1 MADVKNQTPMLDPI
15 AYRPEYQA
23 DLGWAVL
30 QNADM
35 NLNQYGDDSSAA
47 NYNDPAKWGWANQKY
62 TWETTK
68 NSQIA
73 YDPNM
78 TIDKLD
84 PNYKYGW
91 AAQLANSK
99 EANYIA
105 SRNDNIASALYN
117 AWTTSWDD
125 VEAFLNTQSWFF
137 DSNFNERQ
145 NTINSIYKRLGDY
158 QAQLNKETPEPEREK
173 KDVSGEME
181 KDLTQDQTK
190 LYGKVTPDGWVTTR
204 WINPLTEWYAIN
216 QQIIQSRIN
225 KVQALQNMN
234 VNDLANIV
242 YSGTTP
248 YGETAMRDWKKYDP
262 EWYAEYERTLKSL
275 YAQDRVDVISHGAAP
290 EEEVKSFTDSVDRNI
305 DNDIKNFEKDNSWPD
320 SKEGASYI
328 LNIKLESDKAAQTA
342 KQEMNNIKKDVAEI
356 EAQIEDLPRQ
366 AREKFKGDTPDYLV
380 QAFVSN
386 NQQRLQK
393 ELSKLESRYNAAAE
407 IYKTEVAEKQRE
419 AEYELK
425 KAEYQRELTNDA
437 FDREYKRMNL
447 SLNSTQWVN
456 WVPYMMDPTTWTYI
470 EMDNVTALNQYNSKV
485 AEAVKLWQSLV
496 WQYTGLECEGYTDK
510 QAYNTA
516 WVTMVWATWQA
527 STTSA
532 EKVAYVTWWWYIDEL
547 WNVVYGDADVYDLIP
562 QVWDVWVMVN
572 NGTNWVSDKRWHTVY
587 IDKVWTDEGWN
598 IVFHYTATNKSSKEW
613 EYTVWYEWTKTL
625 DQWKQSGW
633 VWFWNPYKQAQYNS
647 RSNNSQY
654 YYSPMQKVIDA
665 KMKWASISQLAN
677 LGTFQE
683 IYTEMY
689 QGIED
694 WQLDALIENGAVG
707 SFLQQLA
714 VYYNTRSWNSTS
726 GWATPG
732 KDSSLGWLFS
742 LTVQQ
747 LGVEL
752 ENYIAENAWE
762 YSEDAYAWFLKVL
775 RAVEIKL
782 RDESGA
788 AINESER
795 ATNFLQ
801 YLPKAS
807 DSTKMKAQKMKDL
820 EEYIRRL
827 GTSAWINSQEYVPLF
842 NNLWQRQV

>member
-35 NLNQYGDDSSAA
+35 NLNQYGDDSSAT
-47 NYNDPAKWGWANQKY
+47 NYNDPSKRGWANQKY
-62 TWETTK
+62 TGETTK

-91 AAQLANSK
+91 AAQIANSK

-117 AWTTSWDD
+117 AGTTSRDD

-158 QAQLNKETPEPEREK
+158 QTELNKEAPQEEEK
-173 KDVSGEME
+173 KDVRAEME
-181 KDLTQDQTK
+181 KDLTPEQSK

-204 WINPLTEWYAIN
+204 GIDPLTDWYAIN
-216 QQIIQSRIN
+216 QQIVQSRIN
-225 KVQALQNMN
+225 KVVALQNMN

-262 EWYAEYERTLKSL
+262 AGYAEYEKTLKAL
-275 YAQDRVDVISHGAAP
+275 YAQDRVNSLTHWAAP
-290 EEEVKSFTDSVDRNI
+290 ENEVKTFTNSVDKNI
-305 DNDIKNFEKDNSWPD
+305 ENDVSNFEKDNSGPD
-320 SKEGASYI
+320 SKEWASYI
-328 LNIKLESDKAAQTA
+328 LNLKLESDEAAQTA
-342 KQEMNNIKKDVAEI
+342 KQEMNNIKKDVADI
-356 EAQIEDLPRQ
+356 EAQIEDLPRL

-380 QAFVSN
+380 QAYISN
-386 NQQRLQK
+386 NQQRLQR

-407 IYKTEVAEKQRE
+407 IYKTEIAEKQRE
-419 AEYELK
+419 AEFELK
-425 KAEYQRELTNDA
+425 QAEHNRAMTNDN
-437 FDREYKRMNL
+437 FDRQYKMTKLQQDSVQRVDGIPYQFDAAT
-447 SLNSTQWVN
+447 NS
-456 WVPYMMDPTTWTYI
+456 YI
-470 EMDNVTALNQYNSKV
+470 QLDDVTAITQYNTKV
-485 AEAVKLWQSLV
+485 KDMINYGKSIIWVKTW
-496 WQYTGLECEGYTDK
+496 LECEWYTDNL
-510 QAYNTA
+510 AEYTA
-516 WVTMVWATWQA
+516 WVRMVGASGEA
-527 STTSA
+527 STSAA
-532 EKVAYVTWWWYIDEL
+532 EKIAYATGWGYIDE
-547 WNVVYGDADVYDLIP
+547 NGNIVYGDADVYDIIP
-562 QVWDVWVMVN
+562 QVWDIAVWVWWPYN
-572 NGTNWVSDKRWHTVY
+572 STWWHTMY
-587 IDKVWTDEGWN
+587 IDSVWTDANGKIN
-598 IVFHYTATNKSSKEW
+598 FHYTATNKSSKDG

-625 DQWKQSGW
+625 DDFMKNGW
-633 VWFWNPYKQAQYNS
+633 VWFWNPYKQAKYNS
-647 RSNNSQY
+647 SYMWDSI
-654 YYSPMQKVIDA
+654 YSPMQPIIDA
-665 KMKWASISQLAN
+665 KMKGAGISQLAN
-677 LGTFQE
+677 LWTFQE

-689 QGIED
+689 QGITD
-694 WQLDALIENGAVG
+694 GQLQALIEQWEVGA
-707 SFLQQLA
+707 FLQQLA
-714 VYYNTRSWNSTS
+714 VFYNSRNSGSTS
-726 GWATPG
+726 WWANRVSDT
-732 KDSSLGWLFS
+732 SLWWLFALS
-742 LTVQQ
+742 VQQ
-747 LGVEL
+747 LGVEI

-762 YSEDAYAWFLKVL
+762 YSEEAYAWFLKVL

-782 RDESGA
+782 RDESWA

-801 YLPKAS
+801 YLPKPS
-807 DSTKMKAQKMKDL
+807 DSKNMKVQKMKDM

-827 GTSAWINSQEYVPLF
+827 ATTAWINSKEYIPLF
-842 NNLWQRQV
+842 TNLGTRQV

>member
-125 VEAFLNTQSWFF
+125 VEAFLNTQSGFF

-145 NTINSIYKRLGDY
+145 NTINSIYKRLGER
-158 QAQLNKETPEPEREK
+158 QAQENKETEQPETEK
-173 KDVSGEME
+173 KDVRADME
-181 KDLTQDQTK
+181 KDLTQEQSR
-190 LYGKVTPDGWVTTR
+190 LYWKVTADGW
-204 WINPLTEWYAIN
+204 NPVNGIDPLSEWYAIN
-216 QQIIQSRIN
+216 QQIMQGRIN
-225 KVQALQNMN
+225 KVVALQNMN
-234 VNDLANIV
+234 VHDLANIV
-242 YSGTTP
+242 YSWTTP
-248 YGETAMRDWKKYDP
+248 YGETAMRDWKKYDQAG
-262 EWYAEYERTLKSL
+262 YAEYEQALKAL
-275 YAQDRVDVISHGAAP
+275 YAQDRVDSLTHGAAP
-290 EEEVKSFTDSVDRNI
+290 EETKSFTESVDKNI
-305 DNDIKNFEKDNSWPD
+305 ENDVSNFEKDNSGPD
-320 SKEGASYI
+320 SKEWASYI

-419 AEYELK
+419 AEFELK
-425 KAEYQRELTNDA
+425 QAEYNRAMTNDA
-437 FDREYKRMNL
+437 FDRQYKMTKL
-447 SLNSTQWVN
+447 QQDSVQWVD
-456 WVPYMMDPTTWTYI
+456 WIPYQFDAATNSYI
-470 EMDNVTALNQYNSKV
+470 QLDDVTAITQYNNKV
-485 AEAVKLWQSLV
+485 EEMSNYGNSIIGIK
-496 WQYTGLECEGYTDK
+496 TGLECEGYTDNL
-510 QAYNTA
+510 AEYTA
-516 WVTMVWATWQA
+516 GVRMVGASGEA
-527 STTSA
+527 STTAA
-532 EKVAYVTWWWYIDEL
+532 EKIAYATGWGYIDE
-547 WNVVYGDADVYDLIP
+547 NGNIVYGNADVYDLIP
-562 QVWDVWVMVN
+562 QVWDVAVWVWWPYN
-572 NGTNWVSDKRWHTVY
+572 STWWHTMY
-587 IDKVWTDEGWN
+587 IDKVWTDANGKIN
-598 IVFHYTATNKSSKEW
+598 FHYTATNKSSKPE

-625 DQWKQSGW
+625 DEFMSNGW
-633 VWFWNPYKQAQYNS
+633 VWFWNPYKQAKY
-647 RSNNSQY
+647 NNSY
-654 YYSPMQKVIDA
+654 RWNYAYSPMQPIIDA
-665 KMKWASISQLAN
+665 KMKWAGISQLAN

-689 QGIED
+689 QGIEEE
-694 WQLDALIENGAVG
+694 QLQALIEQWEVWA
-707 SFLQQLA
+707 FLQQLA
-714 VYYNTRSWNSTS
+714 VFYNSRNSGSTS
-726 GWATPG
+726 GGANKISDT
-732 KDSSLGWLFS
+732 SLWWLFALS
-742 LTVQQ
+742 VQQ
-747 LGVEL
+747 LGAEI

-762 YSEDAYAWFLKVL
+762 YSEEAYAWFLKVL

-795 ATNFLQ
+795 ATNFLL
-801 YLPKAS
+801 YLPKPS
-807 DSTKMKAQKMKDL
+807 DSKNMKIQKMKDM

-827 GTSAWINSQEYVPLF
+827 GTTAWINSKEYIPLF
-842 NNLWQRQV
+842 SNLWNRQV